1 MSAANAPTN
10 DRDPAHYWRIASE
23 ALEAEKTERLRAMT
37 GSDGLREL
45 ERLTG
50 ETILTTT
57 GILEAGKPGSA
68 WSIQTVAPGGK
79 AVSSNSNSCS
89 AAVVRPRAAR
99 Q

>member
-45 ERLTG
+45 ERLTRG
-50 ETILTTT
+50 RRNAE
-57 GILEAGKPGSA
+57 
-68 WSIQTVAPGGK
+68 
-79 AVSSNSNSCS
+79 
-89 AAVVRPRAAR
+89 AAVAERGSELVNVMALMRAVHER
-99 Q
+99 RDGR